1 MRYVGWWILVIFVFF
16 SSMAFKFSDTTL
28 ENLQKAYQKEA
39 YQMQKYELYSIKA
52 KSEGYPNIAAL
63 FHAAS
68 TSEAVHMKN
77 HERIIESMGS
87 KVESTEYAKVAV
99 NSTKE
104 NLNEPIK
111 ELNEEQTFYSE
122 LIEQAKENKKAK
134 ESFEFAKEAEQQHV
148 QLFRKAAENMEA
160 YPDCDYYV
168 SQVTG
173 ATYKIEK
180 EQKADNGNTG
190 YDKYLK
196 TEQ

>member
-16 SSMAFKFSDTTL
+16 SSMAFKFPDRTL

-39 YQMQKYELYSIKA
+39 YQMQQYELYSIKA
-52 KSEGYPNIAAL
+52 KAEGYPNVAAL

-68 TSEAVHMKN
+68 TSEAVQMKN

-87 KVESTEYAKVAV
+87 KVENAEYAEVAV
-99 NSTKE
+99 KSTKE
-104 NLNEPIK
+104 NLNEAIK
-111 ELNEEQTFYSE
+111 GFDDEKVFYSE
-122 LIEQAKENKKAK
+122 LIKQTKENRKAK
-134 ESFEFAKEAEQQHV
+134 ESFEFAKEAEQQHIK
-148 QLFRKAAENMEA
+148 LFKKAAENMET
-160 YPDCDYYV
+160 YPDSDYYV

-180 EQKADNGNTG
+180 GQKADAGNTS

-196 TEQ
+196 TE